1 MPIFSEITAKFM
13 RWMQQQKFLLLN
25 SLVVFLCFV
34 FLPGV
39 LIFRGV
45 EAIAARQTE
54 NLNQK
59 KRQNL
64 HSYLN
69 ELATFST
76 NERFAHYLFYHCCR
90 NSDGTRKSQKEMLRV
105 KKRLKA
111 LFPGS
116 FSFVIAGKNK
126 EVQREIS
133 DEKSFLYLYK
143 KVFAFISEVEEAAG
157 QQKTEI
163 NELEDKLKRLRPFL
177 GQLLRE
183 EDLFLPFKNRAAG
196 SSILVSGS
204 AEKCNLWYG
213 SGKDFYLLVFISRDF
228 IHGKKGMEFGARLL
242 RRQNPDIILGFTP
255 YPPEKATLNP
265 ALSEKDSSRV
275 IRAIAEFEDLS
286 FKDSTESRNF
296 IATRLLNPTMRGFAF
311 YKPGCNKDRF
321 SQAFYSLTFRLL
333 MALFLI
339 GYVYYKRKPF
349 RISVKLK
356 IITFFSYAILL
367 PLLVIGSLA
376 DQYLKQ
382 AEEDVV
388 DKLKK
393 NSQRTIEKIDENYL
407 WYINQ
412 LEAKI
417 SQTLQDFGKKDFGAA
432 LQPKSVRDLHDRIH
446 MLAGH
451 DEFIMVDNLNQDYMK
466 GISAKL
472 MTNSSLIK
480 TLCAGTVEA
489 FLAPS
494 AKILHKKRQYFSM
507 IINSYKNNGK
517 IAFLGASELDMNIYY
532 KLLIEKSVKRGLFP
546 LLVWKEST
554 LNKNFIKA
562 RIKRFSQNEAK
573 LAVYCRE
580 SEKTF
585 FTDLPEDVSLQQLM
599 KQAADFKEVQA
610 RKLRIAGKDY
620 LALAMP
626 GQNLKKLVISVLH
639 PADLVSAEISRIK
652 FKANFGGFIL
662 LILAASTF
670 YLLRHL
676 IFKPLDA
683 LKSGINSFSN
693 RIFKNRLEVICENEL
708 GKLMHAFNNSFE
720 TLQDLEV
727 ARIVQESILPD
738 PYLKAG
744 SIEVLAKT
752 MIASTLGGDYYDM
765 IKLDEDRILVFLGD
779 ATGHGIPA
787 ALSMAMAKSVLIYES
802 QQGIVQNQF
811 MDQIHK
817 LYHRLRTEG
826 CRDFMTCICVEIA
839 VKTGE
844 TTVINFGHPY
854 PYLIKD
860 NAGQAIQ
867 LSQLKGL
874 PPGFGKNRKSCG
886 QKICLNSGDF
896 LILYTDGF
904 VEAANRSGESLGFER
919 FAEMIAGAR
928 EDELNR
934 FMDKVVQKIA
944 EWEPSAGDDRTMII
958 VRRA

>member
-1 MPIFSEITAKFM
+1 M
-13 RWMQQQKFLLLN
+13 RWIQQKKFLLLN

-34 FLPGV
+34 FLPGI

-45 EAIAARQTE
+45 EAIALKQAK
-54 NLNQK
+54 NLNQQK
-59 KRQNL
+59 KQNL
-64 HSYLN
+64 HYCLN
-69 ELATFST
+69 ELAAFSA
-76 NERFAHYLFYHCCR
+76 NERFAHYLFYHSCK
-90 NSDGTRKSQKEMLRV
+90 NSDGTRKSQAEMLRV
-105 KKRLKA
+105 VKKLKT

-116 FSFVIAGKNK
+116 FSFVIADKNGK
-126 EVQREIS
+126 VQREIS
-133 DEKSFLYLYK
+133 DEKAFLYLYR
-143 KVFAFISEVEEAAG
+143 KVFAFISELEEVAE
-157 QQKTEI
+157 QKKPAI
-163 NELEDKLKRLRPFL
+163 NEIEDKLKRLRPFL

-183 EDLFLPFKNRAAG
+183 DDLLLPFKNRAAG

-204 AEKCNLWYG
+204 AEKFNLWYG
-213 SGKDFYLLVFISRDF
+213 SGKDFYLLVFISRNF
-228 IHGKKGMEFGARLL
+228 IHGEKGMEFGAKLL

-255 YPPEKATLNP
+255 YPPEKASLNP
-265 ALSEKDSSRV
+265 ALSEKDSGRV

-286 FKDSTESRNF
+286 FTESIESHDL

-311 YKPGCNKDRF
+311 YKPGFAGNRF
-321 SQAFYSLTFRLL
+321 SQRFYSLAFRLL
-333 MALFLI
+333 MAVFLI
-339 GYVYYKRKPF
+339 SYVYYKRKPF

-356 IITFFSYAILL
+356 IIAFFSYAILL

-382 AEEDVV
+382 AEEDVSE
-388 DKLKK
+388 KLKK

-417 SQTLQDFGKKDFGAA
+417 SQTLQDFSKGDFGAA
-432 LQPKSVRDLHDRIH
+432 LQPKSIRELHDSIH
-446 MLAGH
+446 MIAGH

-480 TLCAGTVEA
+480 TLCAGTVDA
-489 FLAPS
+489 FLTPS
-494 AKILHKKRQYFSM
+494 AKVLHKKRQYFSM
-507 IINSYKNNGK
+507 IINSYKSNGK
-517 IAFLGASELDMNIYY
+517 ITFLGASELDMNIYY
-532 KLLIEKSVKRGLFP
+532 KLLIEKSFKRGLFP

-554 LNKNFIKA
+554 LNKNFIRK
-562 RIKRFSQNEAK
+562 RMKRFAQKNAR

-580 SEKTF
+580 SEKIVF
-585 FTDLPEDVSLQQLM
+585 NDLPGNVGLQQLM

-610 RKLRIAGKDY
+610 KKLRIADKEY

-626 GQNLKKLVISVLH
+626 GQNLKKMVISVLY
-639 PADLVSAEISRIK
+639 PADLVATEISRIK
-652 FKANFGGFIL
+652 FKARFGGFIL
-662 LILAASTF
+662 LILAAATF

-676 IFKPLDA
+676 IFKPLDE

-693 RIFKNRLEVICENEL
+693 RNFKHRLDVICENEL
-708 GKLMHAFNNSFE
+708 GKLMHAFNDSFE

-744 SIEVLAKT
+744 SVEVLAKT

-765 IKLDEDRILVFLGD
+765 LKLNEDRILVFLGD

-787 ALSMAMAKSVLIYES
+787 ALSMAMAKSVLVYEN

-811 MDQIHK
+811 MDKIHK

-826 CRDFMTCICVEIA
+826 CRDFMTCVCVEID

-854 PYLIKD
+854 PYLIKGR
-860 NAGQAIQ
+860 ASEAIQ

-874 PPGFGKNRKSCG
+874 PPGFGKNRQSCG
-886 QKICLNSGDF
+886 QKICLNSGDS

-904 VEAANRSGESLGFER
+904 IEAANRSGESLGFER
-919 FAEMIAGAR
+919 FAEIVASAR

-934 FMDKVVQKIA
+934 FMDKVVQKIL
-944 EWEPSAGDDRTMII
+944 EWEPSASDDRTMII
-958 VRRA
+958 VRRT